1 MIFKAYARSDG
12 ALVLVPDCL
21 VASRDAEARHG
32 PLAFV
37 GRVDASL
44 HPQPEVWQRVLAD
57 MDRQSYAVV
66 RSSMRRLLIPE
77 DTGRLL
83 HA

>member
-1 MIFKAYARSDG
+1 MIFNAYARSDG
-12 ALVLVPDCL
+12 ALVLVPDCF

-32 PLAFV
+32 PLVHV
-37 GRVDASL
+37 GRLDTSL
-44 HPQPEVWQRVLAD
+44 LPEPEVWKRVLAD

-66 RSSMRRLLIPE
+66 RGSMRELL
-77 DTGRLL
+77 TRHSGQLA

>member
-1 MIFKAYARSDG
+1 MIFNAYERDDG
-12 ALVLVPDCL
+12 ALVLVPDCF

-32 PLAFV
+32 PLVHV
-37 GRVDASL
+37 GRIDARL
-44 HPQPEVWQRVLAD
+44 LPEPRIWQRVLAD

-66 RSSMRRLLIPE
+66 RGSMRELL
-77 DTGRLL
+77 TRHNSQLA